1 MYSKNNYFQFN
12 NCSQVTI
19 RLGFSVTVPEI
30 MLLSQ
35 TNFLPDF
42 VPAFYFPILFRLP
55 DNILQ
60 QGSF

>member
-12 NCSQVTI
+12 NCNQVTI

-35 TNFLPDF
+35 NNFLPDF
-42 VPAFYFPILFRLP
+42 VPAVYFPILFRLP
-55 DNILQ
+55 DNIL
-60 QGSF
+60 